1 MTKRWIIDSCYAVV
15 LPTMATSMLPGC
27 TRLLFPLLRA
37 EKFPFSVFLRGTK
50 KIEDIC
56 MHAGLEDVAN
66 KNCLPNLNVLNV
78 NWWSHSAL
86 ENLTFPH

>member
-1 MTKRWIIDSCYAVV
+1 MTKRLIIDSCYAVV

-78 NWWSHSAL
+78 N
-86 ENLTFPH
+86 